1 MQTPLDYPTARSDA
15 TGMAQ
20 PELSLA
26 PRTKGRAQAR
36 LDVVPVRELTAGDLA
51 LLASER
57 EIPSAP
63 PLIQRLRD
71 RHQALARCLAQ
82 GMTDNEASIITGYDA
97 SRISILKRDPSFRA
111 LIDTFA
117 KLEDGLQ
124 ADFMERT
131 TTLTLTA
138 INNLQ
143 EALEDDANPLPAS
156 MQLEIAKFGA
166 DRTGHAPTQKTFNVN
181 ANVDLGSRMS
191 EARKRL
197 AQVVEAKR
205 VGTTDQ

>member
-1 MQTPLDYPTARSDA
+1 
-15 TGMAQ
+15 MAKA
-20 PELSLA
+20 ELSLA
-26 PRTKGRAQAR
+26 PQTKGKLAKP
-36 LDVVPVRELTAGDLA
+36 LLVEPVRELTEGDLT

-57 EIPSAP
+57 EVSVVP
-63 PLIQRLRD
+63 PLVQRLRD

-82 GMTDNEASIITGYDA
+82 GMTESEAAIVTGYDVN
-97 SRISILKRDPSFRA
+97 RISILKRDPSFKA

-117 KLEDGLQ
+117 KIEDGLQ

-131 TTLTLTA
+131 AVLTLTA
-138 INNLQ
+138 INNMQ
-143 EALEDDANPLPAS
+143 EALEDDEKPLPIS

-166 DRTGHAPTQKTFNVN
+166 DRTGHAPVQKTFNLN

-197 AQVVEAKR
+197 AAVVEGRK
-205 VGTTDQ
+205 VGSASS

>member
-1 MQTPLDYPTARSDA
+1 
-15 TGMAQ
+15 MAQ

-26 PRTKGRAQAR
+26 PRTVGRARAV
-36 LDVVPVRELTAGDLA
+36 LDVVPVRELTESDLA

-57 EIPSAP
+57 EVTTPQVG
-63 PLIQRLRD
+63 PLVQRLRD

-82 GMTDNEASIITGYDA
+82 GMTQVEASIITGYDQ
-97 SRISILKRDPSFRA
+97 SRISLLLRDPSFAA
-111 LIDTFA
+111 LVAGF
-117 KLEDGLQ
+117 KKMEDGLM

-143 EALEDDANPLPAS
+143 DRLEDEANPLPAS
-156 MQLEIAKFGA
+156 MELEIAKFGA
-166 DRTGHAPTQKTFNVN
+166 DRTGHAPVQKTFNVN

-205 VGTTDQ
+205 VGPASS